1 LVSQLL
7 TALLV
12 TWAFAALAY
21 ALGMISRSGALGG
34 FLVGTTIYASLGP
47 RGFAVLALF
56 VVGGSLLTRLG
67 YASKARTGTAQEHG
81 GRRSARN
88 ALANCAVA
96 TFCAILAATGSEPFI
111 AAFVASL
118 GAAFA
123 DTAESEIGQLF
134 SRTPRLIT
142 TLQRVPP
149 GTDGAISPPGTL
161 AGVGAA
167 GLTAALGLALGMLET
182 PAAALFVAT
191 AAFLGTVADSLIGGL
206 SPRAGNELTNVLCTL
221 VAALLAF
228 TFAYLVWGGGIRS
241 SHNDIRVDYKSSGA
255 RISWSEV
262 PETMSFTVAEAQTSY
277 WVMKATIS

>member
-1 LVSQLL
+1 MASQLL
-7 TALLV
+7 AALLV
-12 TWAFAALAY
+12 TATFAALAY

-34 FLVGTTIYASLGP
+34 LLVGTTIYASLGP

-56 VVGGSLLTRLG
+56 VIGGSLLTRLG
-67 YASKARTGTAQEHG
+67 YGSKQRTGTAQEHG

-96 TFCAILAATGSEPFI
+96 TFCAILAATGSEPFT

-142 TLQRVPP
+142 TLQKVPP
-149 GTDGAISPPGTL
+149 GTDGAVSLPGTL
-161 AGVGAA
+161 AGAGAA
-167 GLTAALGLALGMLET
+167 GLTAVLGLALGMLET
-182 PAAALFVAT
+182 PAPALLVAT

-206 SPRAGNELTNVLCTL
+206 SSRAGNELTNVLCTF
-221 VAALLAF
+221 VAALLALIL
-228 TFAYLVWGGGIRS
+228 T
-241 SHNDIRVDYKSSGA
+241 
-255 RISWSEV
+255 
-262 PETMSFTVAEAQTSY
+262 
-277 WVMKATIS
+277 

>member
-7 TALLV
+7 AAILV
-12 TWAFAALAY
+12 TGAFATLAY
-21 ALGMISRSGALGG
+21 ALGMINRSGAVGG
-34 FLVGTTIYASLGP
+34 LLVGTMIYASLGP
-47 RGFAVLALF
+47 RGFAILALF

-96 TFCAILAATGSEPFI
+96 TFCAILAAVTGSEPFV

-123 DTAESEIGQLF
+123 DTAESEIGQLL

-149 GTDGAISPPGTL
+149 GTDGAVSFPGTL

-167 GLTAALGLALGMLET
+167 GLTAALGLVLGMLET
-182 PAAALFVAT
+182 PAGLLLVST
-191 AAFLGTVADSLIGGL
+191 AAFLGTIVDSLIGAL

-221 VAALLAF
+221 VAALLALS
-228 TFAYLVWGGGIRS
+228 FA
-241 SHNDIRVDYKSSGA
+241 
-255 RISWSEV
+255 
-262 PETMSFTVAEAQTSY
+262 
-277 WVMKATIS
+277 